1 MESRRAV
8 GKQKEALAEKFLQ
21 EQGYQVLEKNF
32 YSHFGEIDI
41 IARDGGCL
49 VFVEVKYRRTASGGY
64 PSEAVNTGK
73 QKRIYRTAEYYLY
86 KKGITAD
93 TPCRFDVVS
102 IQGNEITLIKNAF
115 GGI

>member
-1 MESRRAV
+1 MENRRTL
-8 GKQKEALAEKFLQ
+8 GKQKEMLAAQFLK
-21 EQGYQVLEKNF
+21 EQGYEILEENF
-32 YSHFGEIDI
+32 YSHFGEIDL
-41 IARDGGCL
+41 IARDDRYL
-49 VFVEVKYRRTASGGY
+49 VFVEVKYRKSAAGGY

-86 KKGITAD
+86 KKGIAAD

-102 IQGNEITLIKNAF
+102 IRENEITLIKNAF